1 MSVVSSESLESEC
14 CWWSWWTGIATRMLY
29 VVPVDVLREVSV
41 VVVVVTV
48 AVCVVVRPVVAQG
61 WHGGRLGR
69 RPVAVS

>member
-1 MSVVSSESLESEC
+1 
-14 CWWSWWTGIATRMLY
+14 MLY
-29 VVPVDVLREVSV
+29 VVPPVDVLWEVSV

>member
-1 MSVVSSESLESEC
+1 
-14 CWWSWWTGIATRMLY
+14 MLY
-29 VVPVDVLREVSV
+29 VVPPVDVLWEVSV
-41 VVVVVTV
+41 VVVEVAV

>member
-1 MSVVSSESLESEC
+1 
-14 CWWSWWTGIATRMLY
+14 MLY

-48 AVCVVVRPVVAQG
+48 AVCVFVRPVVAQG